1 METTR
6 QQKYGKL
13 IQKELGDIFLHD
25 TKGLFGNAF
34 ITVTTVRMS
43 PDLGIAK
50 VYLSFMLV
58 EDKKAMLDS
67 IVVQTKAIRKILG
80 NRISKQARIIPALMF
95 YIDDTVDYA
104 NKMNEIFAKIVIP
117 EEKKDEDTD
126 SKK

>member
-6 QQKYGKL
+6 QQKYAKL
-13 IQKELGDIFLHD
+13 IQKELSDIFLHD

-50 VYLSFMLV
+50 VYLSFMMV

-67 IVVQTKAIRKILG
+67 IIVQTKPIRKALG
-80 NRISKQARIIPALMF
+80 NRISKQARIIPALISF
-95 YIDDTVDYA
+95 IDDTVDYA
-104 NKMNEIFAKIVIP
+104 NRMNEIFAKIIIP
-117 EEKKDEDTD
+117 EKKDDETD
-126 SKK
+126 SK